1 MSAYADQILTAIEYL
16 MDEIGRRL
24 DNGEDVPT
32 DDIEEMTRLAF
43 KKCADK
49 FGIEESTVRDKC
61 TRQMGNISTARFYQ
75 LVKDSIG
82 KKDLLYMITA
92 NAKRTD
98 TVDNISKGLNH
109 NFK

>member
-1 MSAYADQILTAIEYL
+1 MSAYADQILTTMEYL
-16 MDEIGRRL
+16 MDDIGERL
-24 DNGEDVPT
+24 DKEDKVMT

-43 KKCADK
+43 KKCAEK
-49 FGIEESTVRDKC
+49 YGLTESTVRDKC
-61 TRQMGNISTARFYQ
+61 TRQMDINTAEFYQ

-82 KKDLLYMITA
+82 KKDLLYKIIA

-98 TVDNISKGLNH
+98 TTESITKEINL

>member
-1 MSAYADQILTAIEYL
+1 MSAYADQILTTMEYL
-16 MDEIGRRL
+16 MDDIGKRL
-24 DNGEDVPT
+24 DNQEEVLA

-43 KKCADK
+43 KKCA
-49 FGIEESTVRDKC
+49 EEYGLTEGTVRDKC
-61 TRQMGNISTARFYQ
+61 TRQMDINTAEFYQ

-82 KKDLLYMITA
+82 KKDLLYKIIA

-98 TVDNISKGLNH
+98 TAESITKELNH